1 MSTERLRLSMQR
13 AMEFEIAV
21 CELLNRRSQ
30 PHQVKKF
37 FVVISWLGDGKAWYC
52 LMFVLPL
59 MYGEG
64 GFTTAWS
71 MAKIGVV
78 NLLIYKLTKQLTGRQ
93 RPCAVS
99 ANIDLG
105 IAPLDQYSFPSGH
118 TMHAVAFSIIATAHH
133 PELTFFVIP
142 FSTLVA
148 LSRIVLG
155 LHYPT
160 DVIAGGVIGG
170 YIAFLLLSF

>member
-1 MSTERLRLSMQR
+1 VNTERLRLSMQR
-13 AMEFEIAV
+13 AIGFEIAV

-64 GFTTAWS
+64 GFATAWS

-118 TMHAVAFSIIATAHH
+118 TMHAVAFSMIATFLTGYRCYANHRSSFCSRFVCTPLSDFRLRH
-133 PELTFFVIP
+133 PARFYFRRQNLIFWE
-142 FSTLVA
+142 
-148 LSRIVLG
+148 
-155 LHYPT
+155 
-160 DVIAGGVIGG
+160 
-170 YIAFLLLSF
+170 